1 MAKSFKEL
9 RAKMSPEAR
18 ARAEQKTQELLR
30 EILLTEA
37 PTACENIQESEGRP
51 PPSHQEQDHNYKN

>member
-1 MAKSFKEL
+1 MAKSFKIL

-18 ARAEQKTQELLR
+18 ARSEQKTQELLK

-37 PTACENIQESEGRP
+37 IVASENNQDSEGRP
-51 PPSHQEQDHNYKN
+51 PPSPPPESAK